1 MGYETVLLE
10 RQGHTAIITMNR
22 PEVLNAIN
30 RQLRED
36 IHSALDEVAV
46 DPEIRV
52 VILTGEGRGFC
63 SGADVRDMR
72 GRAEGDPEAARA
84 GREQTVASILKGE
97 VAIPIHVRR
106 IPQPVIAAINGV
118 ASGMGLGIAL
128 SCDIRV
134 ASALARFASIFIKR
148 SIMPDNGVTQTLA
161 RNVPLGIAMEMALT
175 GNIYDA
181 EWAFA
186 RGLVN
191 YVVPHESLMQEAMN
205 MADTIAANPPLG
217 VRLTRQAM
225 YKNYFAELER
235 AIEKESLDNNTLSA
249 TEDRREAVLSFL
261 EKRRPTFQGR

>member
-1 MGYETVLLE
+1 MGYQTVILE
-10 RQGHTAIITMNR
+10 RQGNLATITMNR

-46 DPEIRV
+46 DSEIRV
-52 VILTGEGRGFC
+52 VILTGAGRGFC
-63 SGADVRDMR
+63 SGADVTQMR
-72 GRAEGDPEAARA
+72 GRAEGNAEAIQSAS
-84 GREQTVASILKGE
+84 EQTVAAAMRGE

-106 IPQPVIAAINGV
+106 MPQPVIAAVNGV
-118 ASGMGLGIAL
+118 ASGMGMGIAL

-134 ASALARFASIFIKR
+134 ASDQARFASIFIKR
-148 SIMPDNGVTQTLA
+148 SIMPDNGVTQTLSKQ
-161 RNVPLGIAMEMALT
+161 VPLGIAMEMALT

-181 EWAFA
+181 KWAME

-191 YVVPHESLMQEAMN
+191 YVVPHDSLMEEARTI
-205 MADTIAANPPLG
+205 ADTIAANPPLA

-235 AIEKESLDNNTLSA
+235 AIDKESLDNNTLSVS
-249 TEDRREAVLSFL
+249 EDRKEAVLSFL
-261 EKRRPTFQGR
+261 EKRRPVFKGR

>member
-1 MGYETVLLE
+1 MGYEAVLLE
-10 RQGHTAIITMNR
+10 RQGNVATITMNR

-36 IHSALDEVAV
+36 IHAALDEVAG
-46 DPEIRV
+46 DSKIRA
-52 VILTGEGRGFC
+52 VILTGAGRGFC
-63 SGADVRDMR
+63 SGADVRGMR
-72 GRAEGDPEAARA
+72 GGAEGDPEAARA
-84 GREQTVASILKGE
+84 SRAQSVASLQKGE
-97 VAIPIHVRR
+97 VAIPIHLRR
-106 IPQPVIAAINGV
+106 IPQPVIAAVNGV

-128 SCDIRV
+128 ACDIRI
-134 ASALARFASIFIKR
+134 ASEQARFASIFIKR
-148 SIMPDNGVTQTLA
+148 SIMPDNGVTQTLT

-191 YVVPHESLMQEAMN
+191 YVVPHESMMDQARS
-205 MADTIAANPPLG
+205 MAEVIASNPPLG

-225 YKNYFAELER
+225 YKNYFAQLEQ
-235 AIEKESLDNNTLSA
+235 AIDKESLDNNTLSN

-261 EKRRPTFQGR
+261 EKRRPTFNGR

>member
-1 MGYETVLLE
+1 MEYQTVTVE
-10 RQGHTAIITMNR
+10 RQEHRAIITMNR

-30 RQLRED
+30 RQLRQD
-36 IHSALDEVAV
+36 IHSALDEIEV
-46 DPEIRV
+46 DRHIRV
-52 VILTGEGRGFC
+52 VVLTGAGRGFC

-72 GRAEGDPEAARA
+72 GRAEGNPDAARA
-84 GREQTVASILKGE
+84 AREQTVASLQRGE
-97 VAIPIHVRR
+97 VAIPLHVRR
-106 IPQPVIAAINGV
+106 IPQPVIAALNGI
-118 ASGMGLGIAL
+118 ASGMGMGIAL
-128 SCDIRV
+128 SCDIRI
-134 ASALARFASIFIKR
+134 ASELASFASIFIKR

-191 YVVPHESLMQEAMN
+191 YVVPHESLMDEAIK
-205 MADTIAANPPLG
+205 MADTIASNPPLG

-225 YKNYFAELER
+225 YKNYFAELDR
-235 AIEKESLDNNTLSA
+235 AIEKETLDNNTLSA